1 MVANTYVA
9 PFVNKS
15 YQKLLKMVLVGG
27 EMLLPTLVKNPNPNM
42 SDNPMIGAKP
52 GDKPADSGWFYDK
65 DKDQLYVNL
74 GGRIPGKDAFVSASH
89 LSQGVDAA
97 GQSFIRVRKLEVCGF
112 NDCGI
117 TVYNGQEFI
126 IEDNYVHLCDL
137 GVAGNPSGKGYVRRN
152 ILTDLAGPG
161 MLFGLASGTIIEG
174 NVIKRWHINPY
185 RTNNYSCALMCNSS
199 FGLCI
204 RNNVITE
211 NICPDVGGP
220 WPDNA
225 WTGISAYGNAIYR
238 LRGIG
243 YYIEAWALG
252 TVLRWNTIFETDN
265 GITFRGNCITWPFRT
280 TYSTAAAWDSK
291 LAPQTLRTLSQRPA
305 P

>member
-1 MVANTYVA
+1 
-9 PFVNKS
+9 
-15 YQKLLKMVLVGG
+15 
-27 EMLLPTLVKNPNPNM
+27 
-42 SDNPMIGAKP
+42 
-52 GDKPADSGWFYDK
+52 
-65 DKDQLYVNL
+65 
-74 GGRIPGKDAFVSASH
+74 
-89 LSQGVDAA
+89 
-97 GQSFIRVRKLEVCGF
+97 
-112 NDCGI
+112 
-117 TVYNGQEFI
+117 
-126 IEDNYVHLCDL
+126 
-137 GVAGNPSGKGYVRRN
+137 
-152 ILTDLAGPG
+152 
-161 MLFGLASGTIIEG
+161 
-174 NVIKRWHINPY
+174 
-185 RTNNYSCALMCNSS
+185 MCNSS

-225 WTGISAYGNAIYR
+225 STGISAYGNAIYR

-265 GITFRGNCITWPFRT
+265 GITFRGNCVTWPFRT

-305 P
+305 L